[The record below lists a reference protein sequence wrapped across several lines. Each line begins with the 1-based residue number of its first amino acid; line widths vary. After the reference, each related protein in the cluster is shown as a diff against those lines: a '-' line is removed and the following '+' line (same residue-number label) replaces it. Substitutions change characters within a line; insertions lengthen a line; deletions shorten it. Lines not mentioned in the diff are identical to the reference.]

1 MSRSAAHDARNVD
14 LRKAFVD
21 PSISQAVSVP
31 TAAIIESRCKKD
43 NVPWQ
48 VDDVPN
54 SSGAR
59 IHWIGDR
66 SAQKV
71 ILYFHGGGFGLPM
84 FDGHVIFL
92 IECQKQL
99 ERRGENV
106 VIALLEYTLTMEAK
120 YPVQYL
126 QGVEVLRHIISKGY
140 KTRDVVMGGDSAGA
154 NLALAVLSVIM
165 HAHPDIKP
173 LSLSGPLAGLL
184 LNGPWVTFSTEAE
197 SFRDNVAKDIHG
209 VDGLHWFTRKF
220 VNDDEKNNYTEP
232 LGADISW
239 WKDLP
244 AKETI
249 VLAGG
254 HELFL
259 TDDTEFASK
268 LKDAGVSV
276 RFVEC
281 ENEVHIDCFLDAQ
294 FGTDPGIMTFATWEW
309 LGDVFSGVRGKL

>member
-1 MSRSAAHDARNVD
+1 MSRSTAHDARNVE

-21 PSISQAVSVP
+21 PSVAQSVSIP
-31 TAAIIESRCKKD
+31 TAVIIETRCKKN
-43 NVPWQ
+43 NVAWK
-48 VDDVPN
+48 VEDISN

-66 SAQKV
+66 SAQKA
-71 ILYFHGGGFGLPM
+71 ILWFHGGGFGLPL

-99 ERRGENV
+99 QTRGENV
-106 VIALLEYTLTMEAK
+106 VIALLEYTLTTEAK
-120 YPVQYL
+120 YPTQYQ
-126 QGVEVLRHIISKGY
+126 QGAEALRHVLSKGY
-140 KTRDVVMGGDSAGA
+140 TARNVVMGGDSAGA
-154 NLALAVLSVIM
+154 NLALAVISSIM
-165 HAHPDIKP
+165 HPHPDIKP

-184 LNGPWVTFSTEAE
+184 LNGPWVTFSTDAK
-197 SFRDNVAKDIHG
+197 SFQDNAAKDIHG

-259 TDDTEFASK
+259 TDDREFASK

-276 RFVEC
+276 KYVEC

-294 FGTDPGIMTFATWEW
+294 FGTDPGMMTFATWEW
-309 LGDVFSGVRGKL
+309 SVDVFSGVKGKL